1 MFYRFSSILYLVTF
15 FVSASFAEQ
24 DQTIQAGTLPD
35 RPSLSAYVAHALRV
49 NPGLEAAYCQ
59 WQSELERIAQA
70 QSLPNPQLSYAYFVE
85 EVETRVGPQE
95 QKIGVSQ
102 KFPWFGTLGLKG
114 EAEAAKAKAAY
125 EQFQAVR
132 LRLIRAVKT
141 AYYEYHYLGKSILI
155 TEENVELLKHAE
167 GVAQSKY
174 KAGSPLAPV
183 IKAQVELGKLDDRL
197 NSLRALREPVS
208 AKLSYL
214 LNRQANTPLPWPA
227 DVPFSPQ
234 AEAHEIHPNLTD
246 NPELKKLDQLVNKE
260 DNVISLAQKKR
271 YPNMM
276 LGVDYIETGA
286 SVMPNQSSSGK
297 DPLLVMFA
305 LEIPL
310 WQKSYKAAAAEAT
323 QRKAAVNQ
331 TLNNRRNALES
342 DLQMILFQVNDAKR
356 KVALFDNSLIPK
368 AKESLEVTEESY
380 QAGSSTFLDLIDAQR
395 MLLEFELSLE
405 RARVD
410 REISLSRLEEIIG
423 GNEEGQLEKFK
434 E

>member
-1 MFYRFSSILYLVTF
+1 
-15 FVSASFAEQ
+15 
-24 DQTIQAGTLPD
+24 
-35 RPSLSAYVAHALRV
+35 
-49 NPGLEAAYCQ
+49 
-59 WQSELERIAQA
+59 
-70 QSLPNPQLSYAYFVE
+70 
-85 EVETRVGPQE
+85 
-95 QKIGVSQ
+95 
-102 KFPWFGTLGLKG
+102 
-114 EAEAAKAKAAY
+114 
-125 EQFQAVR
+125 
-132 LRLIRAVKT
+132 
-141 AYYEYHYLGKSILI
+141 
-155 TEENVELLKHAE
+155 
-167 GVAQSKY
+167 
-174 KAGSPLAPV
+174 
-183 IKAQVELGKLDDRL
+183 
-197 NSLRALREPVS
+197 
-208 AKLSYL
+208 
-214 LNRQANTPLPWPA
+214 
-227 DVPFSPQ
+227 
-234 AEAHEIHPNLTD
+234 
-246 NPELKKLDQLVNKE
+246 
-260 DNVISLAQKKR
+260 
-271 YPNMM
+271 
-276 LGVDYIETGA
+276 
-286 SVMPNQSSSGK
+286 MPNQSSSGK